1 MLNDPREFFAKLND
15 PRRQN
20 KNLYHPLEN
29 VIFIALTAFIC
40 GYNDWVS
47 VEDFAKENRSWFEK
61 VLNMPYG
68 IPSHDTFGNVMK
80 MIDKDHFEPPRD
92 CRRLNFLREYGN
104 ENTKLYP

>member
-47 VEDFAKENRSWFEK
+47 VEDFAKE
-61 VLNMPYG
+61 
-68 IPSHDTFGNVMK
+68 
-80 MIDKDHFEPPRD
+80 
-92 CRRLNFLREYGN
+92 
-104 ENTKLYP
+104 